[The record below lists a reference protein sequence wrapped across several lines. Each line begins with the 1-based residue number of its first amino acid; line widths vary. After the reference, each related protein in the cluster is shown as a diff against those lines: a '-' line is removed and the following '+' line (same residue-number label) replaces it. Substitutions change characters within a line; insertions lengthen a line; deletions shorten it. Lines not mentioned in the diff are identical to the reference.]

1 MRLTWTVL
9 FLTWLGGDFASAV
22 LPNQPRTYTSASP
35 SGQYVVI
42 SRDRILNENLLDMT
56 LEARRRIS
64 EELGMPRDWRHLVR
78 LIPYEADNE
87 QLKQYPLLKAFLDDG
102 ALSFEVH
109 FPTNT
114 PNAREEFLRTL
125 AYTFLYDALL
135 QKKISFDDG
144 EPLPVIPVW
153 LAEGTLQQIVT
164 TDAKRWRQIVHRAV
178 ELNKAPP
185 LDKVLGWKSLA
196 NDALMRAWQQA
207 FSYQLAD
214 YLFEKSRR
222 KEFHDWIKEH
232 GNAKQNDFSTLRPLV
247 KGEIDWRHVLSLARE
262 QRTELIFRFD
272 DTATRFAAA
281 QSIRIPRAKGHQER
295 ITTLTKLAELQDHPK
310 LKAAVRQKIDELTNL
325 ELRAHF
331 SWRPIIAWQRAGL
344 HRLLSED
351 QNALSDYAQAIA
363 KAIREQRALNQM
375 HEQISDFLNWY
386 LVAKVPVQD
395 GSYFADYYR
404 VRTELESFEPPQEDP
419 LRSHQI
425 KVRRR

>member
-1 MRLTWTVL
+1 MRLAWTVVFL
-9 FLTWLGGDFASAV
+9 FWLVGGSSSAA
-22 LPNQPRTYTSASP
+22 LPKQLRTYTSTSP

-56 LEARRRIS
+56 LEARRRINQ
-64 EELGMPRDWRHLVR
+64 ELGMPRDWRHLVR
-78 LIPYEADNE
+78 LIPYEAENE
-87 QLKQYPLLKAFLDDG
+87 QLKQFPLLKAFLDEDQ
-102 ALSFEVH
+102 LSFEVH

-135 QKKISFDDG
+135 QKKINFDDG

-164 TDAKRWRQIVHRAV
+164 EDPKRWRQIVHRAV

-185 LDKVLGWKSLA
+185 LDKVMGWKSLA

-214 YLFEKSRR
+214 YLFAKSRR
-222 KEFHDWIKEH
+222 KDFHDWIEEH
-232 GNAKQNDFSTLRPLV
+232 GIAKQNAFATLRPMV
-247 KGEIDWRHVLSLARE
+247 KGEIDWRHVLSLAQE
-262 QRTELIFRFD
+262 QRTDLIFRFD
-272 DTATRFAAA
+272 DTASRFAAA
-281 QSIRIPRAKGHQER
+281 QSIRIPKAKGHKER
-295 ITTLTKLAELQDHPK
+295 VTTLAKLAGLQKHPK
-310 LKAAVRQKIDELTNL
+310 LKAAVKNKITELTNL

-344 HRLLSED
+344 NRLLSED
-351 QNALSDYAQAIA
+351 ANAISDYALAMT
-363 KAIREQRALNQM
+363 KAIREQRALSQM
-375 HEQISDFLNWY
+375 HEQVGDFMNWF

-419 LRSHQI
+419 LRSSQI

>member
-1 MRLTWTVL
+1 MRLAWTVV
-9 FLTWLGGDFASAV
+9 FLSWLGGDLTSAA
-22 LPNQPRTYTSASP
+22 LPNQPRTYTSTSP

-56 LEARRRIS
+56 MEARRRIS

-78 LIPYEADNE
+78 LIPYEASNE
-87 QLKQYPLLKAFLDDG
+87 QLKRFPLLKAFLDDG
-102 ALSFEVH
+102 ALSFEIH

-135 QKKISFDDG
+135 QKKINFDDG
-144 EPLPVIPVW
+144 EPLPSIPVW

-164 TDAKRWRQIVHRAV
+164 NDPKRWRQIVHRAV

-185 LDKVLGWKSLA
+185 LDKVMGWKSLA

-214 YLFEKSRR
+214 FLFDKSRR
-222 KEFHDWIKEH
+222 KEFHDWIEEH
-232 GNAKQNDFSTLRPLV
+232 GVAKQNAFATLRPMV
-247 KGEIDWRHVLSLARE
+247 KGEIDWRHVLSLAQE
-262 QRTELIFRFD
+262 QRADLIFSFN
-272 DTATRFAAA
+272 DTASRFAAT
-281 QSIRIPRAKGHQER
+281 QSIRIPKTKGHKESV
-295 ITTLTKLAELQDHPK
+295 TTLAKLAELQDHPK
-310 LKAAVRQKIDELTNL
+310 LKAAVQEKMTELTNL

-344 HRLLSED
+344 NRLLGQDE
-351 QNALSDYAQAIA
+351 NAVSDYARAMG

-375 HEQISDFLNWY
+375 HEQIGDYLNWF
-386 LVAKVPVQD
+386 LVAKVPIQD

-404 VRTELESFEPPQEDP
+404 IRTELESFEPPQEDP
-419 LRSHQI
+419 LRSFQI
-425 KVRRR
+425 QVRRR